1 MQAIFTNVTCS
12 VNHNQVLKECTQPTA
27 VTYFADEILTNMVKG
42 LVTSTVF
49 IDLAKSFDTVDH
61 EILLS
66 KLEYYA
72 VCDESLPW
80 FKTELLLEKKVVGA
94 H

>member
-1 MQAIFTNVTCS
+1 MQATSTNVTCS

-27 VTYFADEILTNMVKG
+27 VTYLADEILTNMDKG
-42 LVTSTVF
+42 LVTNTVF

-80 FKTELLLEKKVVGA
+80 FQTELLLGKKAVGT

>member
-1 MQAIFTNVTCS
+1 MN
-12 VNHNQVLKECTQPTA
+12 N
-27 VTYFADEILTNMVKG
+27 G
-42 LVTSTVF
+42 LVTNTVF
-49 IDLAKSFDTVDH
+49 IDLEESFDTVDY

-66 KLEYYA
+66 KLEYYT

-80 FKTELLLEKKVVGA
+80 LKTELLLGKKAVGA

>member
-12 VNHNQVLKECTQPTA
+12 VNHNPVLKECTQPMA
-27 VTYFADEILTNMVKG
+27 VTYFADEILTNMDKG
-42 LVTSTVF
+42 LVTNTVF
-49 IDLAKSFDTVDH
+49 IDLAKSFNTVDH

-66 KLEYYA
+66 KLAYYA
-72 VCDESLPW
+72 VCDESLQW
-80 FKTELLLEKKVVGA
+80 FKTELLHGKKAVGA

>member
-27 VTYFADEILTNMVKG
+27 VTYLADEILTNMDKG
-42 LVTSTVF
+42 LVTNTVF

-72 VCDESLPW
+72 VRDESLPW
-80 FKTELLLEKKVVGA
+80 FKTELLLGKKVVGA